1 MNEEALLARASEER
15 ERIFQRYERGRE
27 NLVGQ
32 IDPWEDPEF
41 EEYHKTDRYVLG
53 FGSTFSILY
62 NLQKYLVHT

>member
-41 EEYHKTDRYVLG
+41 EEYHKTDRYV
-53 FGSTFSILY
+53 TAYIPILHAGV
-62 NLQKYLVHT
+62 L

>member
-41 EEYHKTDRYVLG
+41 EEYHKTDRYDTYYMSCEFAYCLM
-53 FGSTFSILY
+53 I
-62 NLQKYLVHT
+62 